1 MEYKFVTENDT
12 GVKIYQRIDDD
23 GICRFSCNEFDPD
36 YQAWVALGNTASTLP
51 SELSTPT
58 TPQAGA

>member
-23 GICRFSCNEFDPD
+23 GICRFSCTEFDPD
-36 YQAWVALGNTASTLP
+36 YQAWLNPSTLP
-51 SELSTPT
+51 SNSS
-58 TPQAGA
+58 TPQAGN